1 MTQYL
6 TVNGHVKGDI
16 LGFAQEVRVNGPVDG
31 NVRLWCQA
39 VTLNSTVTKNVM
51 VYSQAI
57 ELDSKAKVGG
67 SMTVGTQVAQLNGEV
82 DGDVLAAGEVVDVN
96 GSMGRDI
103 SIHAE
108 RLNIGPT
115 AEVKGQAKYEGRR
128 EAEVSPGAKLA
139 SPIVFT
145 YAKRGPNY
153 RQGEYYYHRVWL
165 WGASFLLALAIIFVA
180 PGFFFDVTQ
189 ACKRVGPAIGFG
201 ALFLFATPIAA
212 IIVCAHNRGTQR
224 GHSRAAA
231 LRDCR
236 LRGKNFRGRLAR
248 RKACSAPVVGIG
260 PAIGRVALGLLILRA
275 MGMIPFIGGLVGWVL
290 VPMWGLGAIVLVLHR
305 RIAPHATA
313 AVAAAA

>member
-1 MTQYL
+1 
-6 TVNGHVKGDI
+6 
-16 LGFAQEVRVNGPVDG
+16 
-31 NVRLWCQA
+31 
-39 VTLNSTVTKNVM
+39 
-51 VYSQAI
+51 
-57 ELDSKAKVGG
+57 
-67 SMTVGTQVAQLNGEV
+67 MTVGTQVAQLNGEV

-153 RQGEYYYHRVWL
+153 RQAEYYYHRVWL

-212 IIVCAHNRGTQR
+212 IIVCLTNRGTQR

-231 LRDCR
+231 VRDCR

-248 RKACSAPVVGIG
+248 RKACRRQCWHRSGDWPRGARPTDPARHRHDSLYRRPRGMGPGADVGPGRHRAGAAPQDRAARDRSGGRRGIKRQEPMLHTVG
-260 PAIGRVALGLLILRA
+260 
-275 MGMIPFIGGLVGWVL
+275 
-290 VPMWGLGAIVLVLHR
+290 GAR
-305 RIAPHATA
+305 QAFGSYS
-313 AVAAAA
+313 

>member
-1 MTQYL
+1 
-6 TVNGHVKGDI
+6 
-16 LGFAQEVRVNGPVDG
+16 
-31 NVRLWCQA
+31 
-39 VTLNSTVTKNVM
+39 
-51 VYSQAI
+51 
-57 ELDSKAKVGG
+57 
-67 SMTVGTQVAQLNGEV
+67 MTVGTQVAQLNGEV

-103 SIHAE
+103 SIRAE

-139 SPIVFT
+139 SPIAFT

-153 RQGEYYYHRVWL
+153 RQSEYYYHRVWL

-212 IIVCAHNRGTQR
+212 IIVCLTIVGLSVGIPALLLYAIAVY
-224 GHSRAAA
+224 AAKIFVGA
-231 LRDCR
+231 WLGEK
-236 LRGKNFRGRLAR
+236 LLGA
-248 RKACSAPVVGIG
+248 SVGIG
-260 PAIGRVALGLLILRA
+260 PAIARVALGLLILRA
-275 MGMIPFIGGLVGWVL
+275 IGMIPFIGGLAGWVL
-290 VPMWGLGAIVLVLHR
+290 VPMWGLGAIVLALHR